1 MFSFVQTKLD
11 QWFPALKDQLLW
23 RLLREN
29 LHEQRKLYAIAILAM
44 VAVAATTASVAWIMR
59 YIVDAMTIPDN
70 QGMVF
75 LVAFGVMVIFMV
87 KGLATYVQVVSLTRA
102 GNRIVAHQ
110 QIKLYDKLLRQGVSF
125 FNLTESSDLLM
136 RVTQSAQAA
145 RMIID
150 LFVTAFVR
158 DLLTLIGLLAVM
170 FYQQPVLSMISILI
184 GPAAIFGIRLLLR
197 KVREIMEQ
205 EMASLSEIIKVIQ
218 ETSTGIR
225 IIKAFALEERMASR
239 MNKAVR
245 QVEKRSNAIARL
257 EAITSP
263 LMDTLSGFAIAA
275 VVALSAVQIF
285 GVQGTTPG
293 QLMSFVTALL
303 MAYEPAKRL
312 SRMRITIESGMVGV
326 RMMFTLLDQP
336 ETLSEHPDPVTLP
349 KGPGRITFDNVSFG
363 YGKNRPVL
371 RDLSMVFE
379 AGQTTALVGPSGGG
393 KSTILNLILRLYDP
407 SAGTVSIDG
416 TDISTATF
424 LSLREKISFVGQD
437 TFLFSASVMD
447 NIRFGSPSASDEAV
461 ISACEA
467 ANAHEFIVELANGYD
482 TQVGENGAFLSGGQ
496 KQRLAIARAILRDAP
511 ILLLD
516 EATSALDSRSEAL
529 VQEAIQRLTKDR
541 TTVVIAHR
549 LSTVLGADK
558 ICVIDAGR
566 LAEQGNVNALL
577 AQGGIFRGL
586 YDQQFGTE
594 GRSKNSIPGKASTTV
609 GRQ

>member
-1 MFSFVQTKLD
+1 MFSFIQARIESA
-11 QWFPALKDQLLW
+11 FPALKDQLLW
-23 RLLREN
+23 RLVRTN
-29 LHEQRKLYAIAILAM
+29 LHEQRKLYGISILAM
-44 VAVAATTASVAWIMR
+44 VLVAAMTSSVAWIMR

-70 QGMVF
+70 QGTVFMVA
-75 LVAFGVMVIFMV
+75 LAVAGIFTV

-102 GNRIVAHQ
+102 GNRIVATQ
-110 QIKLYDKLLRQGVSF
+110 QIRLYDKLLRQGVSF

-136 RVTQSAQAA
+136 RVTTSAQSA

-150 LFVTAFVR
+150 LIVTSFVR
-158 DLLTLIGLLAVM
+158 DLLTLIGLLIVM
-170 FYQQPVLSMISILI
+170 FYQQPVLSSVSLLV
-184 GPAAIFGIRLLLR
+184 GPAAIFGIRVLLR
-197 KVREIMEQ
+197 KVRKIMEM
-205 EMASLSEIIKVIQ
+205 EMASLAEIIKVIQ

-239 MNKAVR
+239 MSKAVR
-245 QVEKRSNAIARL
+245 EVEKRSNAISRL

-336 ETLSEHPDPVTLP
+336 ETLAEHSNPVAMP
-349 KGPGRITFDNVSFG
+349 KGPGRIVFDAVSFG
-363 YGKNRPVL
+363 YGTGRPVIH
-371 RDLSMVFE
+371 DLSLVFE
-379 AGQTTALVGPSGGG
+379 AGKTTALVGPSGGG

-407 SAGTVSIDG
+407 HDGTVMIDG
-416 TDISTATF
+416 QDIRMASFT
-424 LSLREKISFVGQD
+424 SLRDRISFVGQD
-437 TFLFSASVMD
+437 TFLFSASVSD
-447 NIRFGSPSASDEAV
+447 NIRFGAPSASEEEV
-461 ISACEA
+461 IAACKA
-467 ANAHEFIVELANGYD
+467 ANAHEFIEHLPQGYA

-496 KQRLAIARAILRDAP
+496 KQRLAIARAILRNAP

-558 ICVIDAGR
+558 ICVIEAGT
-566 LAEQGNVNALL
+566 LAEEGTAKVLL
-577 AQGGIFRGL
+577 ARGGVFRGL
-586 YDQQFGTE
+586 YDQQFGTAE
-594 GRSKNSIPGKASTTV
+594 ARNSA
-609 GRQ
+609 